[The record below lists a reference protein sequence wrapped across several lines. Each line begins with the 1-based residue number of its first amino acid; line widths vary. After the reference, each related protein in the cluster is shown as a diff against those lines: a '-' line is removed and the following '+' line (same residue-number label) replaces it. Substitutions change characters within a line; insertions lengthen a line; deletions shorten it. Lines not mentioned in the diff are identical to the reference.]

1 MKPPLQRPR
10 RETAVLVEQAQRV
23 LCESRKLL
31 EQREV
36 QLRHQEQFIEQRR
49 TMTDEM
55 LRDTAVR
62 AMPL

>member
-1 MKPPLQRPR
+1 MKPPLQRRR
-10 RETAVLVEQAQRV
+10 RETAMLVEKAQRV

-36 QLRHQEQFIEQRR
+36 QLRHQEEFIEQRR

-55 LRDTAVR
+55 MRDTAVR
-62 AMPL
+62 ATPL

>member
-1 MKPPLQRPR
+1 M
-10 RETAVLVEQAQRV
+10 LVEQAQRV
-23 LCESRKLL
+23 LCEFRKLL

-55 LRDTAVR
+55 MRDTAVR
-62 AMPL
+62 ATPL